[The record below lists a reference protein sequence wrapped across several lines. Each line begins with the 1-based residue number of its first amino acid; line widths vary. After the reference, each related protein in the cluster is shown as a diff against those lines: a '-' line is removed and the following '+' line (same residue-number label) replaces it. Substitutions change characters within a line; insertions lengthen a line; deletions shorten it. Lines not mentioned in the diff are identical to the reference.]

1 MDVIDP
7 RARITQAARRHGVDD
22 EDILHAY
29 RNPAAL
35 ELQDDG
41 FIMISGPRR
50 DGHFHEVG
58 FRYDPD
64 TGASFV
70 PHAMIA
76 RPRYLRPR

>member
-1 MDVIDP
+1 MEAVDP

-29 RNPAAL
+29 RNPTAL

-41 FIMISGPRR
+41 FIMITGPRR
-50 DGHFHEVG
+50 DGHVLEVG

-64 TGASFV
+64 TETNFIL
-70 PHAMIA
+70 HAMIA
-76 RPRYLRPR
+76 RPKYLRPR